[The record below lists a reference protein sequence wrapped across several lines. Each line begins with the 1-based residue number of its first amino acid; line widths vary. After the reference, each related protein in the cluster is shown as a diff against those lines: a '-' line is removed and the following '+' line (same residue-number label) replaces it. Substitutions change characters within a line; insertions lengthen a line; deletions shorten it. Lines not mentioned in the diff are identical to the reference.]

1 MKPTLTTKTF
11 VIIAVVVCL
20 ALAGIVSYYASG
32 SPDGLNRVAIDKGF
46 DKQES
51 DHAAKDSPLAG
62 YGAKGVDNER
72 LSSGVAGVAGVLV
85 VLVAA
90 GGLGYVVRRKSR
102 DDQTSGAHNNTTSA

>member
-1 MKPTLTTKTF
+1 MKSTLTTNKSF
-11 VIIAVVVCL
+11 AIIAVVVCL
-20 ALAGIVSYYASG
+20 ALAGIVSYYAAG

-46 DKQES
+46 AEQEK
-51 DHAAKDSPLAG
+51 DHGAKDSPLAG

-72 LSSGVAGVAGVLV
+72 LSGGAAGVAGVLV

-102 DDQTSGAHNNTTSA
+102 DDETSESRNTTSA

>member
-1 MKPTLTTKTF
+1 VNPKFTTKTF
-11 VIIAVVVCL
+11 AIIAVLVCL
-20 ALAGIVSYYASG
+20 ALAGIVSYYAAG

-46 DKQES
+46 DKKER

-72 LSSGVAGVAGVLV
+72 LSGGVAGIAGVLV

-90 GGLGYVVRRKSR
+90 GGLGYVVRRKGHDEASE
-102 DDQTSGAHNNTTSA
+102 DHETTKA